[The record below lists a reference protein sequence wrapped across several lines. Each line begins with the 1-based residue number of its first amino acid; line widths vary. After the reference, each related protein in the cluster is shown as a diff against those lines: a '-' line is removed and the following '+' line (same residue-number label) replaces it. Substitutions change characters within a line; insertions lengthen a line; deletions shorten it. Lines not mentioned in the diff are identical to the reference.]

1 MSFASA
7 FHNDPFFAGFEFPR
21 ASAAPALEHRSH
33 HDRQIS
39 QRPSND
45 DQRMDM
51 FGNPFALMQTM
62 MNNMGQMMSQM
73 ETRMNSNDFTG
84 RNGHGVSF
92 SSSTM
97 MSMDRSNDQQQPR
110 IVQATSERLHGPE
123 GKKQLNRKEED
134 VDKRLFSLRFR
145 TNT

>member
-21 ASAAPALEHRSH
+21 ASAVPALEHRSH
-33 HDRQIS
+33 HGQQIS

-51 FGNPFALMQTM
+51 FGNPFALIQTM
-62 MNNMGQMMSQM
+62 MNQM
-73 ETRMNSNDFTG
+73 ETRMNLNDFTG

-134 VDKRLFSLRFR
+134 VDKRLFFSFRFR